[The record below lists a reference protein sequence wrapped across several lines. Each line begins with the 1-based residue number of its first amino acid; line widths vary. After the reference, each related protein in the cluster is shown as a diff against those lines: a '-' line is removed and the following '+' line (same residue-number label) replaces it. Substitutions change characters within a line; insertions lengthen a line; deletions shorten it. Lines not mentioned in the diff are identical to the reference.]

1 LDQAYLARS
10 PIQTTADATKAILG
24 LLQAASKVLAGSG
37 GLVRKSIAFRRLFL
51 AGLLD
56 QHIDYPTAQGHT
68 CLAGRKT
75 ASADTHSFAT

>member
-37 GLVRKSIAFRRLFL
+37 GLVSKSIAFRKLFL
-51 AGLLD
+51 AGLLG
-56 QHIDYPTAQGHT
+56 QHIGHPTDQEP
-68 CLAGRKT
+68 
-75 ASADTHSFAT
+75 